1 MGLMG
6 LLVSNLA
13 LWAWVWFV
21 PVRLVQVKWLE
32 KLGARGMALPGLIVV
47 TTGGC
52 NQWTLAHEEAHQEQM
67 RHWSP
72 LAVPLLLGWF
82 NVVHW
87 VSIYC
92 REKRSAG
99 FWELW
104 ELNPVERDADELARK
119 TLAKNGRMTDFLSR
133 KDVRKEIGNL
143 PQTKYPNRIL
153 TIRPDLK

>member
-1 MGLMG
+1 MNLGMILIT
-6 LLVSNLA
+6 LLVLASVNMA

-47 TTGGC
+47 TPGGC

-82 NVVHW
+82 NLLHW
-87 VSIYC
+87 LKICC
-92 REKRSAG
+92 REKRSSS

-104 ELNPVERDADELARK
+104 ALNPVERDADRR
-119 TLAKNGRMTDFLSR
+119 AKRALLRENGSFR
-133 KDVRKEIGNL
+133 
-143 PQTKYPNRIL
+143 
-153 TIRPDLK
+153 